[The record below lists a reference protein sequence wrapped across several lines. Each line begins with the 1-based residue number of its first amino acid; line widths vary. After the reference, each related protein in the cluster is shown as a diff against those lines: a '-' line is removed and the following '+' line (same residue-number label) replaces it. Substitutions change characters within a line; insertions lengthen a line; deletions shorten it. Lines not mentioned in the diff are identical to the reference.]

1 MVVEREEELR
11 KKALVEVH
19 TEEEHML
26 VVEEVASQLG
36 VQHMVEW
43 DKAVVVVTSLV
54 EEVEALL
61 QEASNTKGHMLD
73 DIAEFVVIVVL
84 ADYSKLVNRLG
95 SMFWGN
101 LGDMVAVLLLEVALV
116 ALQEVVVVV
125 LGVVQHHHSTCCA
138 HWVGHW

>member
-1 MVVEREEELR
+1 
-11 KKALVEVH
+11 
-19 TEEEHML
+19 
-26 VVEEVASQLG
+26 
-36 VQHMVEW
+36 MVEW

-95 SMFWGN
+95 SMLWGN

-138 HWVGHW
+138 H

>member
-1 MVVEREEELR
+1 
-11 KKALVEVH
+11 
-19 TEEEHML
+19 
-26 VVEEVASQLG
+26 
-36 VQHMVEW
+36 MVEW
-43 DKAVVVVTSLV
+43 HKAVVVVTSLV

-84 ADYSKLVNRLG
+84 ADYSKLVDRLG
-95 SMFWGN
+95 SMLWGN
-101 LGDMVAVLLLEVALV
+101 LGGMVAVLLLEVALV

-138 HWVGHW
+138 H